1 MAAMRDQTRQ
11 NDVAVLMDLSRA
23 LVGLAV
29 RSMGAVDG
37 AVTLPQFRALAVLDR
52 LGPCRAGEL
61 AEAVGLHVSTITRLC
76 DRLVAAGLI
85 SREVRP
91 DNRRQVELDITPA
104 GSSLVD
110 KVRTERERELAAALR
125 RLTTRQRSCL
135 REAAGPLAETLDE
148 QTSGGASGW

>member
-1 MAAMRDQTRQ
+1 MRDRTRQ

-37 AVTLPQFRALAVLDR
+37 VVTLPQFRALAVLDR
-52 LGPCRAGEL
+52 LGPCSAGEL

-76 DRLVAAGLI
+76 DRLVAADLI

-91 DNRRQVELDITPA
+91 DDRRQVELDITPA
-104 GSSLVD
+104 GTSLVN

-125 RLTTRQRSCL
+125 RLTATQRSCL
-135 REAAGPLAETLDE
+135 REAAGPLADTLDD
-148 QTSGGASGW
+148 QTPGGVSGW